1 MSPLNDASQKLLKS
15 CYHVM
20 LDGRLIGY
28 VAKREAAVVVDKL
41 RVLKIRRDDDRVPA
55 TTEIVLVPSKKVAG
69 QFPGLFIFTGPAR
82 MMRPVVNLAMNDIEL
97 IGTFEQVA
105 LAFIC
110 KWTLFKAVK

>member
-55 TTEIVLVPSKKVAG
+55 TTEIVLVPSKTVVG
-69 QFPGLFIFTGPAR
+69 QFPGLFIFTGAAR

-97 IGTFEQVA
+97 IGTFEQVFA
-105 LAFIC
+105 DGHYTQSS
-110 KWTLFKAVK
+110 KM